1 MNPSRETIPLF
12 AADISL
18 YCKTLRRLLAE
29 SGAQALPSHVA
40 LLNLLARSAGHRNYQ
55 ALRASPTAGSPAHA
69 PPASSAEA
77 APRPLRVPA
86 GTDLPRTT
94 LRALGHFDTAGRLA
108 RWPTQFTVQQTALW
122 ALWARLPTRR
132 VLTEGEVNRYLEA
145 SHAFGDPATL
155 RRELV
160 NARLLWRTRDGR
172 EYRKEARRPGAAEKE
187 FLVALFRQV
196 GRAPGFG

>member
-12 AADISL
+12 SADISQ

-40 LLNLLARSAGHRNYQ
+40 LLNLLAKSAGHRNYQ
-55 ALRASPTAGSPAHA
+55 ALRAAPAVHSPFATQSTGEPVAH
-69 PPASSAEA
+69 
-77 APRPLRVPA
+77 PLRIPA
-86 GTDLPRTT
+86 GTGLPRTT
-94 LRALGHFDTAGRLA
+94 LRALGHFDTAGRLT
-108 RWPTQFTVQQTALW
+108 RWPTQFAVQQTALW
-122 ALWARLPTRR
+122 GLWARLPTRR
-132 VLTEGEVNRYLEA
+132 VLTEGEVNQYLEA

-172 EYRKEARRPGAAEKE
+172 EYRKEPRRPEPPAKD
-187 FLVALFRQV
+187 FLSALFGLV
-196 GRAPGFG
+196 GRSPGD